1 MLMPSPSDLAAR
13 LLGPVEAAAREGGA
27 LALRAFRPGAKTSA
41 RVWNKAGNSPVTEA
55 DLAVDALLKERLGA
69 ALPEAAWLSEETADN
84 PVRLG
89 QRLLW
94 IVDPIDGTR
103 AFLTGHPD
111 WSVSIG
117 LLADG
122 HPVLGIIYGP
132 ALDVLYRASLGGGA
146 FRNGEPIRGPDRT
159 GLSGSR
165 AAGPKPLMDALERR
179 AGPIVRLPKVPSLA
193 LRLARVAEGSI
204 DVGLVSAN
212 SHDWDLAGGD
222 VILREAGSR
231 LSDLG
236 GEPVRYNQAE
246 PIHGELLATSERL
259 HPDVV
264 SNIRP

>member
-1 MLMPSPSDLAAR
+1 
-13 LLGPVEAAAREGGA
+13 
-27 LALRAFRPGAKTSA
+27 
-41 RVWNKAGNSPVTEA
+41 
-55 DLAVDALLKERLGA
+55 
-69 ALPEAAWLSEETADN
+69 
-84 PVRLG
+84 
-89 QRLLW
+89 
-94 IVDPIDGTR
+94 
-103 AFLTGHPD
+103 
-111 WSVSIG
+111 
-117 LLADG
+117 
-122 HPVLGIIYGP
+122 
-132 ALDVLYRASLGGGA
+132 
-146 FRNGEPIRGPDRT
+146 
-159 GLSGSR
+159 
-165 AAGPKPLMDALERR
+165 MDALERR

-231 LSDLG
+231 LTDLG